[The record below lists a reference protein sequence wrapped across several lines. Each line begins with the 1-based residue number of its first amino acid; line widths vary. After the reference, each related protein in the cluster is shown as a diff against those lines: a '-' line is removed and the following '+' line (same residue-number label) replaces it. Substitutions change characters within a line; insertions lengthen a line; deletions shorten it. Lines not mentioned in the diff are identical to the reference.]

1 MSDKTLSAKKIL
13 EKMSDTSRTWV
24 NGNGGVSGISSK
36 TLKQNKI
43 NKKKNEGI
51 IK

>member
-1 MSDKTLSAKKIL
+1 MSAKKIL

-36 TLKQNKI
+36 ALKQNKK
-43 NKKKNEGI
+43 NKKKNECI
-51 IK
+51 DK